1 MEDISPS
8 DSLIFIMGVTGSGK
22 SSFIADLLPPEPSDP
37 SNETTRG
44 VQHDLASSTAAI
56 SFSAVDI
63 TLPHRHGKSA
73 NMRVFLVDTPGF
85 DDTYRSDAAILA
97 EIAFILSQTH
107 RAGLRLAGIVYL
119 HRITDRRLQ
128 GSVARNLRIL
138 ERLVGQ
144 RAFPAVVL
152 ATSMWDDVAAL
163 LPNSDDRRASA
174 ASAVA
179 AAEDRERQLVE
190 SEHGCAALVAG
201 GARVMRWTRGDGRSA
216 AAIVGELVD
225 RRAAEPAACEA
236 DDHDGG
242 RDGHAV
248 KLRIHEEMVD
258 EGKELCDTEAGRLVA
273 TGLRTHLRDEV
284 SEFRGTVKEEIKEL
298 RVGLRG
304 LVEERRRAYG
314 RTLSRVAEEEGRNQ
328 GELVSLQRSEERLA
342 REEQVNDEALVRLQ
356 EELMTGTGSAHAL
369 SEEDRDELQSQFDE
383 QQQENRKKQKEVHK
397 RLRRMK
403 RKKLMKKNIVP
414 LLQILAGVGMIA
426 AGGATMNP
434 VLMIPG
440 AGAIVGGI
448 TTLRS
453 IKDKKTDE
461 PAAETTTMQ
470 DQMSYSLID
479 LD

>member
-1 MEDISPS
+1 MDAVSPS

-22 SSFIADLLPPEPSDP
+22 SSFIADLLPKEPSDP
-37 SNETTRG
+37 SNETTSG

-56 SFSAVDI
+56 SFSAVDVP
-63 TLPHRHGKSA
+63 LPHHHGKSA
-73 NMRVFLVDTPGF
+73 NARVFLVDTPGF

-119 HRITDRRLQ
+119 HPITDRRLQ
-128 GSVARNLRIL
+128 GSAARNLRIL
-138 ERLVGQ
+138 ERLAGE
-144 RAFPAVVL
+144 RAFPSVVL
-152 ATSMWDDVAAL
+152 ATSMWDDIEAV
-163 LPNSDDRRASA
+163 LPSNDDRR
-174 ASAVA
+174 

-201 GARVMRWTRGDGRSA
+201 GARVMRWIRGHERSA
-216 AAIVGELVD
+216 AAIVGELLD
-225 RRAAEPAACEA
+225 RGAAELAACAA
-236 DDHDGG
+236 DDNDSG
-242 RDGHAV
+242 RDGHGV

-284 SEFRGTVKEEIKEL
+284 SEFRGSFTEEIKEL

-304 LVEERRRAYG
+304 LVEERRRAYR
-314 RTLSRVAEEEGRNQ
+314 RTLSLVAEEEGRNQ
-328 GELVSLQRSEERLA
+328 GELVSLERSGERLA

-356 EELMTGTGSAHAL
+356 EELMTGDGSARAL
-369 SEEDRDELQSQFDE
+369 SEEDRNELQSQFDE
-383 QQQENRKKQKEVHK
+383 QQQDNKKKQKELRT

-403 RKKLMKKNIVP
+403 RKRLMKKNIVP

-453 IKDKKTDE
+453 AKDRKTNKS
-461 PAAETTTMQ
+461 AAEPITTQ

-479 LD
+479 LK

>member
-1 MEDISPS
+1 MEAISPS
-8 DSLIFIMGVTGSGK
+8 DSLIFVMGVTGSGK
-22 SSFIADLLPPEPSDP
+22 SSFIADLLSPDPSDP
-37 SNETTRG
+37 SNDATRG

-63 TLPHRHGKSA
+63 PLPDRHGKSA
-73 NMRVFLVDTPGF
+73 KKRVFLVDTPGF

-107 RAGLRLAGIVYL
+107 CAGLRLAGIVYL
-119 HRITDRRLQ
+119 HPITDRRLQ
-128 GSVARNLRIL
+128 GSAARNLRIL
-138 ERLVGQ
+138 ERLVGE
-144 RAFPAVVL
+144 RAFNAVVL
-152 ATSMWDDVAAL
+152 ATSMWDDVAAV
-163 LPNSDDRRASA
+163 LPNNDDRRAPA
-174 ASAVA
+174 AALA
-179 AAEDRERQLVE
+179 TAEDRERQLVE

-201 GARVMRWTRGDGRSA
+201 GARVMRWTRGDGWSA

-225 RRAAEPAACEA
+225 RGVAC
-236 DDHDGG
+236 DNDGSRGGHD
-242 RDGHAV
+242 V

-258 EGKELCDTEAGRLVA
+258 EGKELCDTGAGRLVA
-273 TGLRTHLRDEV
+273 ADLETHLRDAV
-284 SEFRGTVKEEIKEL
+284 SEFRGSVTEEIKEL

-304 LVEERRRAYG
+304 LVEERRRAYR
-314 RTLSRVAEEEGRNQ
+314 RTLSRVAEEEGRHR
-328 GELVSLQRSEERLA
+328 GELASLESSGERLA
-342 REEQVNDEALVRLQ
+342 REEQINDDALIQLQ
-356 EELMTGTGSAHAL
+356 GELMTGDGSTHAL

-383 QQQENRKKQKEVHK
+383 QQQENRKKQKEVAT
-397 RLRRMK
+397 RLRRTK

-440 AGAIVGGI
+440 AGAIVSGI

-453 IKDKKTDE
+453 TKDRKTHKSE
-461 PAAETTTMQ
+461 AETITTQ

>member
-1 MEDISPS
+1 MEAISPS

-63 TLPHRHGKSA
+63 PLPHRHGKSA
-73 NMRVFLVDTPGF
+73 NTRVFLVDTPGF

-138 ERLVGQ
+138 ERLVGE

-152 ATSMWDDVAAL
+152 ATSMWDDVAAV

-225 RRAAEPAACEA
+225 RGAAEPAACA
-236 DDHDGG
+236 AGDDDGG
-242 RDGHAV
+242 RDRHAV

-258 EGKELCDTEAGRLVA
+258 EGKELCDTEAGRLVT

-304 LVEERRRAYG
+304 LVEERRRAYR

-328 GELVSLQRSEERLA
+328 GELVSLQRSEDRLA

-356 EELMTGTGSAHAL
+356 EELMTGNGSAHAL

-383 QQQENRKKQKEVHK
+383 QQQENRKKKKEVHT

-403 RKKLMKKNIVP
+403 RKRLMKKNIVP

-453 IKDKKTDE
+453 AKDKKTDE
-461 PAAETTTMQ
+461 PAAETITMP

-479 LD
+479 LE

>member
-1 MEDISPS
+1 M
-8 DSLIFIMGVTGSGK
+8 
-22 SSFIADLLPPEPSDP
+22 
-37 SNETTRG
+37 
-44 VQHDLASSTAAI
+44 
-56 SFSAVDI
+56 
-63 TLPHRHGKSA
+63 
-73 NMRVFLVDTPGF
+73 
-85 DDTYRSDAAILA
+85 
-97 EIAFILSQTH
+97 
-107 RAGLRLAGIVYL
+107 
-119 HRITDRRLQ
+119 
-128 GSVARNLRIL
+128 
-138 ERLVGQ
+138 
-144 RAFPAVVL
+144 VL
-152 ATSMWDDVAAL
+152 ATSMWDDVAAV
-163 LPNSDDRRASA
+163 LPNNDDRRASA
-174 ASAVA
+174 ASAAA

-225 RRAAEPAACEA
+225 RGAAEPAACTA
-236 DDHDGG
+236 DDNDAG
-242 RDGHAV
+242 RDRHGV
-248 KLRIHEEMVD
+248 QLRIHEEMVD

-273 TGLRTHLRDEV
+273 TGLRTQLRDEV
-284 SEFRGTVKEEIKEL
+284 SEFQGSVTEEIKEL

-304 LVEERRRAYG
+304 LVEERRRAYR
-314 RTLSRVAEEEGRNQ
+314 RTLSRLAEEEGRNQ
-328 GELVSLQRSEERLA
+328 GELVSLQRSKERPA

-356 EELMTGTGSAHAL
+356 EELMTGDGSAHAL
-369 SEEDRDELQSQFDE
+369 SQEDRDELQSQFDE
-383 QQQENRKKQKEVHK
+383 QQHENRKKQKEVHTS
-397 RLRRMK
+397 LRRMK

-434 VLMIPG
+434 VLMIPS

-461 PAAETTTMQ
+461 SAAETITMQ

>member
-1 MEDISPS
+1 MEAVSPS

-22 SSFIADLLPPEPSDP
+22 SSFVADLLPPEPSDP

-63 TLPHRHGKSA
+63 PLPYSHGKSA
-73 NMRVFLVDTPGF
+73 NTRVFLVDTPGF

-128 GSVARNLRIL
+128 GSVAHNLRIL
-138 ERLVGQ
+138 ERLVGEQ
-144 RAFPAVVL
+144 AFPAVVL
-152 ATSMWDDVAAL
+152 ATSMWDDVAAV
-163 LPNSDDRRASA
+163 LPNNDNRRAST
-174 ASAVA
+174 ASAAA

-201 GARVMRWTRGDGRSA
+201 GATVMRWTRGDGRSA

-225 RRAAEPAACEA
+225 RGAAEPAACTA
-236 DDHDGG
+236 VDNDGG
-242 RDGHAV
+242 RHGHGV

-258 EGKELCDTEAGRLVA
+258 EGKELCDTEAGRLLA
-273 TGLRTHLRDEV
+273 AGLRTHLRDEV
-284 SEFRGTVKEEIKEL
+284 SEFRGSVTEEIKEL
-298 RVGLRG
+298 RLGLRG
-304 LVEERRRAYG
+304 LVEERTRAYR
-314 RTLSRVAEEEGRNQ
+314 RTLSRVTEEEGRDQ
-328 GELVSLQRSEERLA
+328 GELVSLKTSGERLA
-342 REEQVNDEALVRLQ
+342 REEQDNDDALVRLQ
-356 EELMTGTGSAHAL
+356 EELMTGDGSAHAL
-369 SEEDRDELQSQFDE
+369 SEDRDELQSQFDE
-383 QQQENRKKQKEVHK
+383 QQQENRKEQKKVQT

-403 RKKLMKKNIVP
+403 RKKMMKKNIVP

-453 IKDKKTDE
+453 TKDRKTHKSAE
-461 PAAETTTMQ
+461 ETTTTQ

-479 LD
+479 L